1 MWRSGLV
8 WVGLLWA
15 QSPLPYKELHQ
26 RLYPLVRDTSK
37 REWLPRL
44 RQEMEAL
51 RHVEWNDRFFREIV
65 ALYLNQSDTISVLLG
80 TVRRYVKVDSARLA
94 QLFLPV
100 ADRDADA
107 SALNNAYSQFLRE
120 AEKDTSQTGYL
131 LRQGSLLARSA
142 VEAWVM
148 TSEKP
153 PLSLMVEAALRGYL
167 RALTAGYAFFGFDES
182 PEPWRDKMKLLE
194 AIGILEYYAYGESAN
209 AFRAW
214 RKGFLR

>member
-1 MWRSGLV
+1 MWRLSLGCV
-8 WVGLLWA
+8 MLLWA
-15 QSPLPYKELHQ
+15 QSPLPYRELHQ
-26 RLYPLVRDTSK
+26 RLYPIVRDTSK

-65 ALYLNQSDTISVLLG
+65 GLYLNQSDTISVLLG
-80 TVRRYVKVDSARLA
+80 TVRRYVKADSARLA

-100 ADRDADA
+100 QDRDADA
-107 SALNNAYSQFLRE
+107 AILSNSYTQLLRD

-131 LRQGSLLARSA
+131 VRQGSLLARSA
-142 VEAWVM
+142 VETWVM
-148 TSEKP
+148 SSEEP
-153 PLSLMVEAALRGYL
+153 PLPLIVEAALRGYL
-167 RALTAGYAFFGFDES
+167 RALAAGYAFFGFDES
-182 PEPWRDKMKLLE
+182 PEPWHDKMKILE

-214 RKGFLR
+214 RKGFLH